1 MAKVTWMR
9 QNGVIKATW
18 RSELGH
24 QEVLD
29 SAELTDAPNWRTAPE
44 PKHDTTVS
52 DPLLGD
58 DAQPPAQEQPSRTQP
73 RATSRLI
80 PRASQPE

>member
-9 QNGVIKATW
+9 QNGVIKASW
-18 RSELGH
+18 RASSLG
-24 QEVLD
+24 EVLD
-29 SAELTDAPNWRTAPE
+29 NVELTDAPNWRTAPE
-44 PKHDTTVS
+44 PKQDTTVS

-58 DAQPPAQEQPSRTQP
+58 DQPPAQEQPQRTTP

-80 PRASQPE
+80 RSAGSQPE